1 MNLFD
6 PNSASALNNI
16 RKVRISLQKQE
27 SAYIQKIHQAVLS
40 QITQLMM
47 TNDLT
52 IDDIQTA
59 LSSYS
64 WKDKKAKRE
73 KMKAA
78 NGSVNASSSSS
89 SALGTMKTNPSVS
102 ATPSASKV

>member
-27 SAYIQKIHQAVLS
+27 SAYIQKIHQEVLS

-47 TNDLT
+47 NNDLT
-52 IDDIQTA
+52 VEDVQTA

-64 WKDKKAKRE
+64 WKEKKAKRE
-73 KMKAA
+73 KIKI
-78 NGSVNASSSSS
+78 SPASHPSTSS
-89 SALGTMKTNPSVS
+89 TVPPRINPIS
-102 ATPSASKV
+102 PKV

>member
-27 SAYIQKIHQAVLS
+27 SAYIQKIHQEVLA
-40 QITQLMM
+40 QITKLM
-47 TNDLT
+47 TQNDLT
-52 IDDIQTA
+52 VEDIQTA

-64 WKDKKAKRE
+64 WKEKKAKRE
-73 KMKAA
+73 KVKA
-78 NGSVNASSSSS
+78 S
-89 SALGTMKTNPSVS
+89 PVS
-102 ATPSASKV
+102 HSNSASTVPPRINPIVPRI